1 MCILIRRTSSVSPSQ
16 AHCDLFSFCSNRCV
30 NKTLCM
36 QKLSL
41 VLPETPPYVPKQYG
55 RCAVVGNSGD
65 LLKTRFGEEID
76 GFDVVIREN
85 GAPIQVPLLLI
96 ILDAPFLLITF
107 SQSHFALHFP
117 FIPYFLDKESFID

>member
-1 MCILIRRTSSVSPSQ
+1 ME
-16 AHCDLFSFCSNRCV
+16 
-30 NKTLCM
+30 
-36 QKLSL
+36 KLSL

-65 LLKTRFGEEID
+65 LLKTKFGEEID

-96 ILDAPFLLITF
+96 ILDAHFLCFLVYTIYHQQEIICWLMF
-107 SQSHFALHFP
+107 SLSLRPLLFWG
-117 FIPYFLDKESFID
+117 S